1 MAIKMRVLHYTNKG
15 KLMSAAD
22 HIRAEYDLAVN
33 AVDTIPPAY
42 SCNNERIVILV
53 LSVKAD
59 ADDTLRRFVLEL
71 TKARAQNVAII
82 TDGKEAGA
90 EKVKGYLKKAG
101 TNVIEDVH
109 YMKVGLFSGKNLTD
123 DEKSALSAWTK
134 KVVES
139 LA

>member
-22 HIRAEYDLAVN
+22 QIRSEYELAVN

-53 LSVKAD
+53 LSIKAD
-59 ADDTLRRFVLEL
+59 ADDTLRRFILEL

-90 EKVKGYLKKAG
+90 EKIKGYLKQAG
-101 TNVIEDVH
+101 TNVIEEVH
-109 YMKVGLFSGKNLTD
+109 YMKVGLFAGKNLTD
-123 DEKSALSAWTK
+123 DEKAALSAWTK

>member
-15 KLMSAAD
+15 KLMAAAE
-22 HIRAEYDLAVN
+22 HIKAEYELAVN

-42 SCNNERIVILV
+42 SCVKERVVILV
-53 LSVKAD
+53 LSVKND
-59 ADDTLRRFVLEL
+59 ADDTLRRFVLNL
-71 TKARAQNVAII
+71 TKDRAHNVAII

-90 EKVKGYLKKAG
+90 EKVKGYLKQAG

-123 DEKSALSAWTK
+123 DEKAALSAWTAQ
-134 KVVES
+134 VVES